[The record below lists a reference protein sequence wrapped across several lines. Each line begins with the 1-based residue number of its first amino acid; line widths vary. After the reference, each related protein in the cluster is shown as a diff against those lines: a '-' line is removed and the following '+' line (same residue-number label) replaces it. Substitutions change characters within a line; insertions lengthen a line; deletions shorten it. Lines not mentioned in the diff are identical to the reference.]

1 MSGLPSDGF
10 VMNSE
15 VIDLHDT
22 GVTCKPWP
30 DVPLITYCA
39 VGGLINDKLLICG
52 GINSIEG
59 PTSLC
64 HAITPSLTDNPYN
77 TMTPSLT
84 DKPFKLA
91 NASYFSAGVVL
102 DQDTLLI
109 SGGRGNQRNIFVV
122 NYEFLSFY
130 ILYR

>member
-102 DQDTLLI
+102 DQDTLLV
-109 SGGRGNQRNIFVV
+109 SGGYGN
-122 NYEFLSFY
+122 
-130 ILYR
+130 